1 MADLY
6 VWMRALHVISIIAWM
21 AGLLYLPRLYVY
33 HTAVPAK
40 SAASETFK
48 VMEMKLLRFIMNPAM
63 VASFITGGL
72 LIWILS
78 PEVLREGWLHAKL
91 LLLALMAGMHGMMA
105 KWRRD
110 FALDRNVRSGRFYR
124 WMNEVPTVLM
134 IGIVILVIVKPF

>member
-1 MADLY
+1 MPDLY

-40 SAASETFK
+40 SPASETFK